1 MSIPGVM
8 NDNWFVFVLKSFNN
22 LNYSSQGLGY
32 DHNYILRGSV
42 AYDVP
47 AGLQPVAKAGSWKLG
62 ELVKPEKLL
71 MADIL
76 HHLECC

>member
-1 MSIPGVM
+1 M
-8 NDNWFVFVLKSFNN
+8 NDWFDYLYIFSNLPID

-47 AGLQPVAKAGSWKLG
+47 AGLQPVAKAASWKLG

>member
-1 MSIPGVM
+1 MIECM
-8 NDNWFVFVLKSFNN
+8 IKLVLIDCFCFEIFQQN

-47 AGLQPVAKAGSWKLG
+47 AGLQPVAKAAS
-62 ELVKPEKLL
+62 
-71 MADIL
+71 
-76 HHLECC
+76 